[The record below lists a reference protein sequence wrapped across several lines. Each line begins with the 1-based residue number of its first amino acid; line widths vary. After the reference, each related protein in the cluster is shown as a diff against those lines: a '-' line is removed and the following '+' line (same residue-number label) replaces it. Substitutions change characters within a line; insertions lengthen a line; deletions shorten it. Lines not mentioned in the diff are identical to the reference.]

1 MSPSDASN
9 AVKPLRPARLP
20 AYNAASASACSV
32 SIAHS
37 DLVKFEIPEGQLTD
51 RPGSTGGVR
60 VIPPLPHSDPVKFA
74 SPILTLQPSKSVCTL
89 PAAEALHRLVHFI
102 GRSMR
107 KNDGEFIS
115 PTR

>member
-37 DLVKFEIPEGQLTD
+37 DLVKF
-51 RPGSTGGVR
+51 
-60 VIPPLPHSDPVKFA
+60 A
-74 SPILTLQPSKSVCTL
+74 SPILTLQPNKSVCTL

-115 PTR
+115 PNAVSAILHSKRAEQGGERREHPISRAHAHCDR